1 MAKDGS
7 PEMPINVTELI
18 KQADNLTMVAEEGFE
33 ILEKMAKK
41 GPGKT
46 MTNGVNLYLRALY
59 LQNAAIINQNRE
71 IMRKLEEI

>member
-1 MAKDGS
+1 MTKDGS
-7 PEMPINVTELI
+7 SEMPSNVKELI
-18 KQADNLTMVAEEGFE
+18 KQADNLILVAEEGFE

-59 LQNAAIINQNRE
+59 LQNVAIINQNKE
-71 IMRKLEEI
+71 VMRLLERT

>member
-1 MAKDGS
+1 MTKDGS
-7 PEMPINVTELI
+7 PKMPSNVTELI

-33 ILEKMAKK
+33 LLEKMAKK